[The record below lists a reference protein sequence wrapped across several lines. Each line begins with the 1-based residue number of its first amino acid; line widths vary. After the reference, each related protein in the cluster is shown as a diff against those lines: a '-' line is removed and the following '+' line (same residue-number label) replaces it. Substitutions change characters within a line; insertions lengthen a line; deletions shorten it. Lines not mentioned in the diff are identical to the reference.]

1 MHSRSPEDNAS
12 AMQYA
17 PHPDSLSARQE
28 AGYPASQGEVSQEA
42 LSFSV
47 HHLSLSHLCP
57 IQDQVIQVH
66 AQPLLPSHQSYRN
79 HAVSVHP
86 GSYQVLPSTHSFLPH
101 LLFQAYHRFHSFSA
115 PSEGVDQMRISE
127 PDGSS
132 FLSQELHADPDNLH
146 AHSLTTQPSLHPVT
160 FSL

>member
-12 AMQYA
+12 AMQYV
-17 PHPDSLSARQE
+17 PHPNSLSARQE
-28 AGYPASQGEVSQEA
+28 AGYPVSQGEVLQEE

-57 IQDQVIQVH
+57 VQDQVIQVH
-66 AQPLLPSHQSYRN
+66 AQPLLPSHRLYRN
-79 HAVSVHP
+79 HAASVRP
-86 GSYQVLPSTHSFLPH
+86 GLYQVLPSAHSFLPH
-101 LLFQAYHRFHSFSA
+101 LPFQAYHRSHSFSV
-115 PSEGVDQMRISE
+115 PSEEVDRMQISE

-146 AHSLTTQPSLHPVT
+146 AHSWTTQPYLHPVT
-160 FSL
+160 FFL

>member
-12 AMQYA
+12 TMQYA

-42 LSFSV
+42 LLFSV

-79 HAVSVHP
+79 HAVSVHH

-115 PSEGVDQMRISE
+115 PSEEVDQMRISE

-132 FLSQELHADPDNLH
+132 FLSLKLRADPDNRH
-146 AHSLTTQPSLHPVT
+146 AHSLTTQLYLHPVT